1 MRPIEDAFLD
11 ADFNWVMALQS
22 IWSDSPIHIAGLHDR
37 AADGIM
43 RDFRRLAKPG
53 WTPALGKV
61 IVGPPGAGKTHL
73 ISELRRRTW
82 ESGGWFVFIDIVGIN
97 DFWQT
102 VVLGFIESLRQPMN
116 GQPQY
121 ERVFKAV
128 LRTIDPAKAQAVAS
142 ESDDLR
148 ESATAT
154 VDLFVRL
161 LKSVYP
167 EGQQHADVVRALLL
181 QRDPETMD
189 IAYAWLQG
197 LDVSEADR
205 AKLGLAA
212 SPPSA
217 VMVARGIS
225 WLMSLSGPTMI
236 AIDQIDSIVAAGNI
250 AGNGA
255 GTSEIETKARA
266 IIELFAG
273 GLMDLSNQARRAM
286 TVLSCF
292 PETWELIT
300 KRTMDSV
307 RHRFSLPPAQ
317 LTSEATT
324 PSLARAMIARRLA
337 QAYEGCGEAPP
348 WEIWPFNE
356 AFCSEMAGRFPR
368 DILMR
373 CDSFRQ
379 SCLDADR
386 VREWGADSEPPVDDP
401 GASLD
406 PEFEAF
412 KRAAQLPSRETQYA
426 DEGNVLGELVKASLV
441 TFARHLALP
450 QDVDAELIEDKTS
463 KPVLHARLKFSHYS
477 SGLEKHYC
485 LRVLGHAHHRAFQAR
500 FAAAMTLS
508 GIDDKLPFRHLCIL
522 RADLPPGGRVTE
534 DLKAKFAAAG
544 GVFYTMSDDDLRV
557 MIALRDM
564 AAAKTHGL
572 EAWLRRRQPLCDT
585 AFFKALGLSPPPV
598 ALVERPPTPAPVD
611 LEPSPEPV
619 VPAPPPAPARPVAP
633 AANIPLG
640 PRVQGGGLGPEAQL
654 PIPLLTRHIG
664 IFAGSGS
671 GKTVLLRR
679 IVEEA
684 AIAGVPAIVL
694 DTNNDLARLGAPW
707 PSPPAQFDDSDRAKA
722 ARYAGDV
729 EVAVWTPGVASGRP
743 LTLAALPDFSLAA
756 AGEERAQAVD
766 MAWATLAPLVG
777 ATGQAKTLK
786 EGLLK
791 EALTFF
797 AAEGRSGIDSF
808 IDFLA
813 DLPPEVSRQTKAQKY
828 GVDMSDQLRAKIAV
842 NPLLNSSGQPLDP
855 ELLFTASRQGATR
868 ISVINFAGLEAE
880 ASRQDFVNQLQM
892 ALFSFIKRKP
902 SATPRLYVCDE
913 AQNFA
918 PSQASTASKA
928 SALALV
934 RQGRKFGLGMV
945 FATQAP
951 KGIDTNIVSN
961 CVTHFYGRM
970 SSPALIDA
978 TEEMMAARG
987 RAANDLGALTAGTF
1001 YFSTEGTPQPVKIKT
1016 PLCLSHHPQ
1025 NPATPE
1031 EIVALAR
1038 GGAVR
1043 GGNLFD

>member
-1 MRPIEDAFLD
+1 MRPIEEAFLD

-22 IWSDSPIHIAGLHDR
+22 IWSDSPIHVAGLHER

-43 RDFRRLAKPG
+43 RDFRRLAKPS

-61 IVGPPGAGKTHL
+61 IVGPPGSGKTHL

-121 ERVFKAV
+121 ERVFKAA
-128 LRTIDPAKAQAVAS
+128 LRTIDPATAKAVAL

-148 ESATAT
+148 ESATGT

-167 EGQQHADVVRALLL
+167 DGQLHADVVRALLL
-181 QRDPETMD
+181 QRDAETMD

-292 PETWELIT
+292 PETWDLIT
-300 KRTMDSV
+300 ERTMESV
-307 RHRFSLPPAQ
+307 RHRFSSPPVN

-324 PSLARAMIARRLA
+324 AALCGAMIARRLA
-337 QAYEGCGEAPP
+337 QAYEDCGEAPP
-348 WEIWPFNE
+348 SDIWPFND
-356 AFCSEMAGRFPR
+356 AFCREMTGRFPR
-368 DILMR
+368 EILMR
-373 CDSFRQ
+373 CDAYRQ
-379 SCLDADR
+379 SCYD
-386 VREWGADSEPPVDDP
+386 VESISEWPGDGAGRIELR
-401 GASLD
+401 ASLD
-406 PEFEAF
+406 EEFEAF
-412 KRAAQLPSRETQYA
+412 KRAATLPAREALYA
-426 DEGNVLGELVKASLV
+426 DEGNLLGELVKAALV

-463 KPVLHARLKFSHYS
+463 KPVLHARLKFSDLS
-477 SGLEKHYC
+477 SGHEKHYC
-485 LRVLGHAHHRAFQAR
+485 LRALGHAHYRAFQAR
-500 FAAAMTLS
+500 LAAAMTLS

-522 RADLPPGGRVTE
+522 RADPLPGGRVTE
-534 DLKAKFAAAG
+534 ELKAKFSAAG
-544 GVFYTMSDDDLRV
+544 GVFYALSDEDLRA

-564 AAAKTHGL
+564 AAAKTPGL
-572 EAWLRRRQPLCDT
+572 EAWLRRRQPLCET
-585 AFFKALGLSPPPV
+585 ALFGAIGLSPPPV
-598 ALVERPPTPAPVD
+598 APVAQPTT
-611 LEPSPEPV
+611 PEPV
-619 VPAPPPAPARPVAP
+619 VAEPAPEPEPPALAPAPEPAPAPAP

-640 PRVQGGGLGPEAQL
+640 PRVQGGSLGPEAAL

-694 DTNNDLARLGAPW
+694 DTNNDLARLGTPW
-707 PSPPAQFDDSDRAKA
+707 PSSPEQFDAQDRVKA
-722 ARYAGDV
+722 DRYAHEV
-729 EVAVWTPGVASGRP
+729 EVVVFTPGVASGRP
-743 LTLAALPDFSLAA
+743 LTLPALPDFSLAA

-777 ATGQAKTLK
+777 ASGQAKTLK

-791 EALTFF
+791 EALTAF
-797 AAEGRSGIDSF
+797 ASEGRSGIGAF

-813 DLPPEVSRQTKAQKY
+813 DLPAEVSRQTKAQKY
-828 GVDMSDQLRAKIAV
+828 GVEMSDQLRAKIAV
-842 NPLLNSSGQPLDP
+842 NPLLDGSGQPLDP
-855 ELLFTASRQGATR
+855 ELLFTASRKGATR

-892 ALFSFIKRKP
+892 ALFTFIKRKP

-918 PSQASTASKA
+918 PSHASTACKA

-934 RQGRKFGLGMV
+934 RQGRKFGLGMI

-961 CVTHFYGRM
+961 CLTHFYGRM

-987 RAANDLGALTAGTF
+987 RAAKDLGALSAGLF

-1031 EIVALAR
+1031 DIASIAR
-1038 GGAVR
+1038 GVAV
-1043 GGNLFD
+1043 